1 MTLTQIAFLLFA
13 AIAAGGLTMGAIIAF
28 GKSPP
33 AFMGV
38 GHGLGGLA
46 ACATL
51 FVANLQG
58 GDATPDMAWWALI
71 VFTSG
76 LIGGLLLFRVL
87 FKGATP
93 LFLVAGHGSIAAL
106 GLYLLYPLTGF

>member
-1 MTLTQIAFLLFA
+1 MLFRS
-13 AIAAGGLTMGAIIAF
+13 AIISA

-38 GHGLGGLA
+38 GHGIGGLV
-46 ACATL
+46 ACAEL

-58 GDATPDMAWWALI
+58 GDATPDAAWWALV

-76 LIGGLLLFRVL
+76 LAGGLLLFRVL

-93 LFLVAGHGSIAAL
+93 LFLVAGHGSVAAL

>member
-1 MTLTQIAFLLFA
+1 MSLTQVAFLLFA
-13 AIAAGGLTMGAIIAF
+13 AIAAGGLTMAAIIAF

-33 AFMGV
+33 SFMGP
-38 GHGLGGLA
+38 GHGIGGLV

-51 FVANLQG
+51 FVANLRG
-58 GDATPDMAWWALI
+58 GAVTPEAAWWALI

-76 LIGGLLLFRVL
+76 LAGGLLLFRVL

-93 LFLVAGHGSIAAL
+93 LILVAGHGSVAAL